1 MGRMKRMLLKL
12 LFLWSSV
19 IMVGLIV
26 AAALRPCHRR
36 SPRLRPCLCRL
47 YFGRRKAANPWSP
60 DRDHFN
66 SSRRLQ
72 NASRNTDVDFGRRSG
87 RRDREQ
93 HTQIHIDRQRA
104 TYTDT
109 HRQTEGERSIE
120 DWRKIMN
127 WRGRGRCEAA
137 AAAAEQRRRKQM
149 ELERRTQRERRR
161 RMGGGGMDAAAAAA
175 AVDGL

>member
-36 SPRLRPCLCRL
+36 SPRRSPCLCRR

-137 AAAAEQRRRKQM
+137 AAAEQRRRKQM

-175 AVDGL
+175 VDGL